1 MPVRESKRAS
11 ISCAVLAT
19 QRAGYCRTDLLSF
32 PFVFMNIP
40 GSFVHFC
47 DAVVRVAPEPS
58 CEQLADRLTSSFV
71 FINIPGSFVYFCDAV
86 VTAVREP
93 PLQATWRMAEETE
106 NRGNKAKEYLKT
118 KNLTF

>member
-1 MPVRESKRAS
+1 MNIPGSFVQFYDAVVRTAPEPPCKQ
-11 ISCAVLAT
+11 LAH
-19 QRAGYCRTDLLSF
+19 LLTSS
-32 PFVFMNIP
+32 FVFMNIP
-40 GSFVHFC
+40 GSFVH
-47 DAVVRVAPEPS
+47 
-58 CEQLADRLTSSFV
+58 
-71 FINIPGSFVYFCDAV
+71 FCDAV